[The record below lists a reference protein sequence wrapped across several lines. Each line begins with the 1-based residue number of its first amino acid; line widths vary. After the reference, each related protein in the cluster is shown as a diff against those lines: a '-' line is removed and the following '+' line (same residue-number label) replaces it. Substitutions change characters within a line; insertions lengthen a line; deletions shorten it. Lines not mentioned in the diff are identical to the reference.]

1 MKYNDD
7 GYNEIIEIRKR
18 IKKEIKLLEEDKKVR
33 RYLELKKMLNYSL
46 NNEQYDLCR
55 HVLVYSK
62 VYDDDIKR
70 CGCIKCGLDESVL
83 DENRDE
89 LSLNNKIMYDYLKN
103 HHSRIDGIKTGNKC
117 DLSLA
122 QAIYFKLKE
131 VYPNINDLK
140 AIKYFEIALDN
151 IRNID
156 VSNERKISRA
166 KRLALKPSF
175 NKWNAKDVCIK
186 K

>member
-1 MKYNDD
+1 MKELD
-7 GYNEIIEIRKR
+7 NEYTKMKELRRK
-18 IKKEIKLLEEDKKVR
+18 IKDEIKLLEEDKNVR
-33 RYLELKKMLNYSL
+33 RYLELKKMLDYSL
-46 NNEQYDLCR
+46 NNEQYDLCK

-62 VYDDDIKR
+62 VYDDKNKR
-70 CGCIKCGLDESVL
+70 CGCIKCGLDESIL

-103 HHSRIDGIKTGNKC
+103 HHSRIDGINTGNKY
-117 DLSLA
+117 DLRLA
-122 QAIYFKLKE
+122 RAIYFKLKE

-156 VSNERKISRA
+156 VSNERKVSRA

-175 NKWNAKDVCIK
+175 NKWNADDVCIK
-186 K
+186 E